1 MPHIHRESHR
11 SDRIGWLR
19 AAVLGAND
27 GTISVASLVVG
38 VAGSSAPQ
46 SSVLLTGVTDYGIT
60 LEAILSGKERVPP
73 QGVRMDVTF
82 VGRLAGRVRGIDYLR
97 MRADGR
103 IDLHILAVVETE
115 NGCRIALSA
124 DGVGVPR
131 VAEPIADLLFNVSL
145 TTAAESYAWVNTRQV
160 WGVGTVNFAVGKIHV
175 DGYMQ

>member
-1 MPHIHRESHR
+1 M
-11 SDRIGWLR
+11 
-19 AAVLGAND
+19 
-27 GTISVASLVVG
+27 
-38 VAGSSAPQ
+38 
-46 SSVLLTGVTDYGIT
+46 TDYGIT

-73 QGVRMDVTF
+73 QGVRIDVTF

-124 DGVGVPR
+124 DGVTMPR

-160 WGVGTVNFAVGKIHV
+160 GASWDREFRCWQDSGRRIHAVNFRPPF
-175 DGYMQ
+175 